1 MTEIRKH
8 PLAEL
13 VASIISVILGSI
25 RARGLRGRGLRG
37 LKDLPMMIMFAF
49 QLRAMARE
57 FDALFAAFKAG
68 TLPPVPPAPEPEPVW
83 LDPLPASVRPAAAP
97 RPAARPRIGAA
108 RPRRAQAAILPPP
121 ACAKP
126 KRLRFGEGRRA
137 LPKPFAVV
145 RAIPLRKNRG
155 WAALPLHAHFVT
167 IT

>member
-1 MTEIRKH
+1 MFNQPRIQN
-8 PLAEL
+8 LAEAVTSL
-13 VASIISVILGSI
+13 IPMILGLL
-25 RARGLRGRGLRG
+25 RARGLRGL
-37 LKDLPMMIMFAF
+37 LDLPVYWRLYRE
-49 QLRAMARE
+49 LRAMAE
-57 FDALFAAFKAG
+57 GFAAVYDAFKAG